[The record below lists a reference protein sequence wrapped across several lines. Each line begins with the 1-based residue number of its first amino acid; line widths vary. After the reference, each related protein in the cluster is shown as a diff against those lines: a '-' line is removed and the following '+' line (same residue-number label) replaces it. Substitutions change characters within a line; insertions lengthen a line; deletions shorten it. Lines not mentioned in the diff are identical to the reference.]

1 MEAASTYS
9 ALGIVGRQVFGADRM
24 AGDTFCAQYE
34 VIRVIEQG
42 LRLCVVVFLSD
53 DYALEDVEVFC

>member
-1 MEAASTYS
+1 
-9 ALGIVGRQVFGADRM
+9 M

-42 LRLCVVVFLSD
+42 LCLFAFVFLSD
-53 DYALEDVEVFC
+53 DYALEDVEVFCQGFWKVCFSSSKSWFFRAFRM